1 MNITVEISMYPLDAD
16 YKPPIKAFVRRLRE
30 HPGLETRT
38 NQMSTQVRGEFDA
51 VMGAVNACMKQSMA
65 DNEFNLEGFDDQI
78 RSEIA
83 RLESIYNE
91 KSPPNRQNEYWSWPP
106 TK

>member
-30 HPGLETRT
+30 HTGLETRT

-65 DNEFNLEGFDDQI
+65 DNDKVVFVIKCLNADLD
-78 RSEIA
+78 IA
-83 RLESIYNE
+83 RTPDID
-91 KSPPNRQNEYWSWPP
+91 
-106 TK
+106 